1 VKVTSHALQIWVGI
15 STYGLNGLGKG
26 NGHAT
31 NAPLE
36 YGIYLFLAATTV
48 QLTRNKNKQQQ
59 SHLTTLNPGELET
72 VNWVDQ
78 LQQVLSNTVALH
90 FNGHIQVDLGRPVTE
105 CLHSGF
111 YWS

>member
-1 VKVTSHALQIWVGI
+1 MGSTALERETGMPPMLLWSMAYI
-15 STYGLNGLGKG
+15 
-26 NGHAT
+26 
-31 NAPLE
+31 
-36 YGIYLFLAATTV
+36 FLAATTV

-90 FNGHIQVDLGRPVTE
+90 FNGHIQVDLGRPVPE

>member
-1 VKVTSHALQIWVGI
+1 MHYRYGWVFPPMGSTALERETGMPPMLLWSMAYI
-15 STYGLNGLGKG
+15 
-26 NGHAT
+26 
-31 NAPLE
+31 
-36 YGIYLFLAATTV
+36 FLAATTV

-90 FNGHIQVDLGRPVTE
+90 FNGHIQVDLGRPVPE